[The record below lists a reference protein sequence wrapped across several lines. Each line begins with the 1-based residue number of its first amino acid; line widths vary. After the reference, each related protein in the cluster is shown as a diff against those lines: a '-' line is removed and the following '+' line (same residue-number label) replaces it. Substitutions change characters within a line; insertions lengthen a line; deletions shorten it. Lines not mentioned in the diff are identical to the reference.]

1 MIGSDTTVHP
11 SLLFLVGPTAA
22 GKTAL
27 AIKLAKEF
35 GAEIISSDSVQVY
48 RELIIGSARPSP
60 TELLEV
66 RHHFVGHVS
75 VADEYTAGTFEREA
89 LGLIGSNPNRSYIV
103 CGGSGFYVQAL
114 MKGMYPIE
122 KADVEIQTRIER
134 RIDAEGL
141 PAVYRELVAKDS
153 EAAKTIAE
161 QDRYRIVRALEIM
174 ESQGG
179 EKLSDIKRRFEDASR
194 FRFPGRKVA
203 TLGLKIDRTSL
214 EVRIEAR
221 TARMLELG
229 LLDEVKGLVDAGFSD
244 RPALQSVGYRESLEH
259 LKTPASLSDLRA
271 SIVKGT
277 MRLAKKQRTWFARD
291 PNTFWVDVERE
302 LDIASQFAFKFF
314 TANTID

>member
-1 MIGSDTTVHP
+1 VIGNRPSAVP

-35 GAEIISSDSVQVY
+35 GAEIISCDSVQVY
-48 RELIIGSARPSP
+48 RELIIGSARPSKD
-60 TELLEV
+60 ELAEV

-75 VADEYTAGTFEREA
+75 IADDYTAGTFEREA
-89 LGLIGSNPNRSYIV
+89 LDLIRSNPDQSYIV

-122 KADVEIQTRIER
+122 KADAEIQSRIER
-134 RIDAEGL
+134 RIDVEGL
-141 PAVYRELVAKDS
+141 ASVYKDLAAKDP
-153 EAAKTIAE
+153 EAAKSIAE

-179 EKLSDIKRRFEDASR
+179 EKLSDIKRRFEEASL
-194 FRFPGRKVA
+194 FRFPGRKVGM
-203 TLGLKIDRTSL
+203 LGLKIDRSFL

-221 TARMLELG
+221 TAQMLSLG
-229 LLDEVKGLVDAGFSD
+229 LLDEVKGLVDRGLAD
-244 RPALQSVGYRESLEH
+244 RPALQSVGYRESLEF
-259 LKTPASLSDLRA
+259 LKAPTSLSDLKA

-291 PNTFWVDVERE
+291 PSAFWVDAERE
-302 LDIASQFAFKFF
+302 LETASQFASKFF
-314 TANTID
+314 TANPID